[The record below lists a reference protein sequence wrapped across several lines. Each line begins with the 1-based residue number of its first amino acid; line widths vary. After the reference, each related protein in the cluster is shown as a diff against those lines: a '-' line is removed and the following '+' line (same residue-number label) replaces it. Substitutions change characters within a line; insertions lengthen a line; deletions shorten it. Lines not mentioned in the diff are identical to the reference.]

1 MSSLLISLLSLAS
14 LLLTDDKAEILFA
27 GDAMMHQS
35 QLDAARRPD
44 GTFDFTSYFTA
55 IQPYI
60 ASADLAV
67 VNLETPLGGAPY
79 SGYPMFGAPDSYL
92 DALCDAGFDFILLA
106 NNHMLDRRDRGLRR
120 TTATVES
127 RGLPYAGVYRSQA
140 HRDSITPAICTVQGF
155 RIALL
160 NYTYGTNGIKIQGN
174 VKVDYIDRDLIASDV
189 MRARQAG
196 AELIAV
202 CIHWGEEYH
211 LLPTESQRRLAS
223 QLRELGVDM
232 IIGGHPHVIEPM
244 EFDRASGQF
253 TEYSLGNFIS
263 GMRTDDTRGGAMA
276 RVYLSRDSIGEARI
290 DSVRY
295 RLVFT
300 VPPGVD
306 SIPNYHLIPAE
317 KPLKGTWETNRRAF
331 VESAEHI
338 YRTHNIDV
346 TRDSSII
353 SNPRH

>member
-1 MSSLLISLLSLAS
+1 MSSLLISLLSLVS
-14 LLLTDDKAEILFA
+14 LLLADDKAEILFA

-35 QLDAARRPD
+35 QLDAARRTD
-44 GTFDFTSYFTA
+44 GTYDFSQYFTA

-92 DALCDAGFDFILLA
+92 DALQQAGFDFILLA

-120 TTATVES
+120 TIDTVES
-127 RGLPYAGVYRSQA
+127 RRLPFAGVYRSQA
-140 HRDSITPAICTVQGF
+140 HRDSIVPAIYDAGGF
-155 RIALL
+155 RIAIL
-160 NYTYGTNGIKIQGN
+160 NYTYGTNGIRIQGD
-174 VKVDYIDRDLIASDV
+174 VKVDYIDEQLIESDI
-189 MRARQAG
+189 MRAREAG

-202 CIHWGEEYH
+202 CLHWGEEYH
-211 LLPTESQRRLAS
+211 LLPTASQRSLTSRLK
-223 QLRELGVDM
+223 ELGADM

-244 EFDRASGQF
+244 EFDSATGRF
-253 TEYSLGNFIS
+253 NEYSLGNFIS
-263 GMRTDDTRGGAMA
+263 GMRTTDTRGGAMA
-276 RVYLSRDSIGEARI
+276 RVYLSRDTLGEARI

-306 SIPNYHLIPAE
+306 SISNYHLIPAE
-317 KPLKGTWETNRRAF
+317 NHLKGIWENNRRAF
-331 VESAEHI
+331 VGSAERI
-338 YRTHNIDV
+338 FRTHNINV
-346 TRDSSII
+346 TRDSSAII
-353 SNPRH
+353 PRQQ